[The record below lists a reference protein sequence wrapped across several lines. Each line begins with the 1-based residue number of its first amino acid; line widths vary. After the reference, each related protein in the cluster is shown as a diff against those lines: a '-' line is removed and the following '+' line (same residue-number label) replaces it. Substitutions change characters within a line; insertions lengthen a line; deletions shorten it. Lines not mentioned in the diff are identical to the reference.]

1 MSIFSCSKLLMTI
14 DSRDSR
20 DSASKKNS
28 ILCKKVNELF
38 VDRNV
43 NVVTL
48 PSNSEFNG
56 EVWRRLGK
64 EQALCARLA
73 QTLSS

>member
-1 MSIFSCSKLLMTI
+1 MNIFRVPKLLMTI

-20 DSASKKNS
+20 DSARKK
-28 ILCKKVNELF
+28 ILFLSKKVNELF

-48 PSNSEFNG
+48 HREN
-56 EVWRRLGK
+56 
-64 EQALCARLA
+64 QA
-73 QTLSS
+73 